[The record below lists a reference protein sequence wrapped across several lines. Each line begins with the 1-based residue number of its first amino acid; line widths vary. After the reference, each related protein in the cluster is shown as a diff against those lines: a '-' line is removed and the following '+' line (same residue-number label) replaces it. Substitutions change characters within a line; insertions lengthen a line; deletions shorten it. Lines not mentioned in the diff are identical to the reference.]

1 LSSRRSA
8 MTLYSAANEAG
19 SQRARIVLAEKGIAI
34 DIITVDPLHVPED
47 LRDLNSYTSLPTLID
62 RDLVLYDA
70 RIICEYLDERYPH
83 PPLLPVDPVG
93 RARSRLAMYT
103 IERDWYSLALQIEK
117 ETDRKELTRLRKE
130 LRETILQSVD
140 LFKVKRF
147 FLSDEFSL
155 VDATIAPILWRLAH
169 YEIDLPQQAEPLI
182 KYAQAVFSR
191 PGFRLS
197 LSEAEQDMSIGSR

>member
-1 LSSRRSA
+1 
-8 MTLYSAANEAG
+8 MTLYSAANDAG

-34 DIITVDPLHVPED
+34 DIITVDPQHLPED
-47 LRDLNSYTSLPTLID
+47 LLDLNSYHSLPTLID

-93 RARSRLAMYT
+93 RARSRLAMYR
-103 IERDWYSLALQIEK
+103 IERDWYGLAKQIEGQA
-117 ETDRKELTRLRKE
+117 DRKELQRLRKE
-130 LRETILQSVD
+130 LREVILQSVD
-140 LFKVKRF
+140 MFRVKRY
-147 FLSDEFSL
+147 FLSDDFSL

-182 KYAQAVFSR
+182 KYAQQVFSR
-191 PGFRLS
+191 PAFRQS

>member
-1 LSSRRSA
+1 

-19 SQRARIVLAEKGIAI
+19 SQRVRIVLAEKGIAI
-34 DIITVDPLHVPED
+34 DIITVDPLHIPED

-117 ETDRKELTRLRKE
+117 ETDRRELTRLRKE

-147 FLSDEFSL
+147 FLSDDFSL

-191 PGFRLS
+191 PGFRQS